1 MTYED
6 LLELA
11 QQGDPLIVAGCRVEM
26 TDEGVIFYGYSDDTG
41 YAVDLKVRVEGDL
54 LHAWVREPDGD
65 GQWTSVS
72 TFVDYDDLVAWV
84 YQF

>member
-11 QQGDPLIVAGCRVEM
+11 QQGDPLIAAGCRVEM
-26 TDEGVIFYGYSDDTG
+26 TDDGVIFYGYSDETG
-41 YAVDLKVRVEGDL
+41 YALDLKVRVEGDQM
-54 LHAWVREPDGD
+54 HAQVREPG
-65 GQWTSVS
+65 GSWFSAI
-72 TFVDYDDLVAWV
+72 TFLDYDDLVTWV